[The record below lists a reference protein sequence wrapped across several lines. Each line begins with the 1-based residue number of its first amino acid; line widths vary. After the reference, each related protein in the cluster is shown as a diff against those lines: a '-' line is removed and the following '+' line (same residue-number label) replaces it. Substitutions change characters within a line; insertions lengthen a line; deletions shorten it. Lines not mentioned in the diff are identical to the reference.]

1 MATVSTALRQ
11 VKAQLHE
18 VHSDQD
24 IFDICRRVGHRW
36 RKRVLDP
43 AVTVQLFLL
52 QLLAQVAMQGLR
64 HVANVS
70 VTAQAIC
77 KAKQRLP
84 LKLLMEL
91 VERVR
96 LPQEALS
103 QWNGLQVFIADAL
116 SFWTEDTPEL
126 SKKYG
131 KGKNQRGK
139 SNGRPLPK
147 LLATLDLNSGLIQKV
162 LTLPWA
168 RNERTCLHRMFKVL
182 PPLSILLGDRGL
194 VGFAQMATMMA
205 AGVQGCLQLPRWLVV
220 HGKGKANHRRIKNL
234 GKQDMLVSWRRG
246 RRCAWMSK
254 RAWNQLPQELVLRQI
269 AFRILRPGYQPQ
281 WAWII
286 TTLTDSKKYP
296 AQQLVELY
304 AKRWQVEVYFRD
316 LKCTLKMGRPR
327 AKDVAG
333 VRKEVLMFVLLY
345 NLVRQVMLQAAKR
358 QQVEPQRLSF
368 SDVTTWL
375 LWSEPG
381 EALPDFKI
389 NPKRSRPTQPRA
401 IKQARKRWP
410 QLRQDRASLCKP
422 RCHAKL

>member
-1 MATVSTALRQ
+1 MATIGVALRTVKQQLDQWVDTQQ
-11 VKAQLHE
+11 VEQ
-18 VHSDQD
+18 
-24 IFDICRRVGHRW
+24 ICRDLGHRW

-43 AVTVQLFLL
+43 ATTVHVFLL
-52 QLLAQVAMQGLR
+52 QLLAAASLSKLR
-64 HVANVS
+64 HRCKLGVS
-70 VTAQAIC
+70 AEAIRL
-77 KAKQRLP
+77 AKKRLP

-91 VERVR
+91 VQRVR
-96 LPQEALS
+96 HPQEMLS
-103 QWNGLQVFIADAL
+103 QWNGFQVFIVDGL

-131 KGKNQRGK
+131 KGRNRRGK
-139 SNGRPLPK
+139 SKGRPLPK
-147 LLATLDLNSGLIQKV
+147 LLAILDLNSGLIQKV
-162 LTLPWA
+162 LLLPWA
-168 RNERTCLHRMFKVL
+168 RNERTCLHRLLKVL

-205 AGVQGCLQLPRWLVV
+205 AGVAACLQLPRWLVV
-220 HGKGKANHRRIKNL
+220 HGRGKANHRRLRIL
-234 GKQDMLVSWRRG
+234 GKQDVLVCWRRG
-246 RRCAWMSK
+246 RRCTWMSK
-254 RAWNQLPQELVLRQI
+254 RAWDQLPGELVLRQI
-269 AFRILRPGYQPQ
+269 AFRILRRGHRPK

-286 TTLTDSKKYP
+286 TTLTDHQKYP

-327 AKDVAG
+327 AKNVAG
-333 VRKEVLMFVLLY
+333 VRKEVLAFVLLY

-358 QQVEPQRLSF
+358 QQVDPQRLSF

-375 LWSEPG
+375 LCSEPG
-381 EALPDFKI
+381 ETLPDFKI
-389 NPKRSRPTQPRA
+389 NAQRTRPTQPRA
-401 IKQARKRWP
+401 VKQARKRWP

>member
-1 MATVSTALRQ
+1 MATIGVALQ
-11 VKAQLHE
+11 SVKQRL
-18 VHSDQD
+18 DQW
-24 IFDICRRVGHRW
+24 INTQQIEQICRDLGHHW
-36 RKRVLDP
+36 RERTLDP
-43 AVTVQLFLL
+43 ATTVHLFLL
-52 QLLAQVAMQGLR
+52 QLLAGVALNKLR
-64 HVANVS
+64 HLCKLQ
-70 VTAQAIC
+70 VTGEAIRQA
-77 KAKQRLP
+77 KLRLP

-91 VERVR
+91 VDRVR
-96 LPQEALS
+96 APQEALS
-103 QWNGLQVFIADAL
+103 QWNGLRVFLADAL
-116 SFWTEDTPEL
+116 SFWTEDTPQL

-162 LTLPWA
+162 LTLPWS
-168 RNERTCLHRMFKVL
+168 RNERTCLHRMFKCL

-220 HGKGKANHRRIKNL
+220 HGQGKANHRRIKNL

-254 RAWNQLPQELVLRQI
+254 KAWNQLPQELVLRQI
-269 AFRILRPGYQPQ
+269 AFRILRPGYAPQ

-286 TTLTDSKKYP
+286 TTLTDPKKYP

-333 VRKEVLMFVLLY
+333 VRKEVLTLVLLY

-381 EALPDFKI
+381 EALPDFTI
-389 NPKRSRPTQPRA
+389 NAQRARPTQPRA